1 MNLKDRRSEV
11 VNETKSALANRL
23 ENAELRSAAVNIG
36 QQSQDACVTLT
47 LE

>member
-1 MNLKDRRSEV
+1 VPERSV
-11 VNETKSALANRL
+11 GSKSSAPPT
-23 ENAELRSAAVNIG
+23 NAGQGYAAVNIG